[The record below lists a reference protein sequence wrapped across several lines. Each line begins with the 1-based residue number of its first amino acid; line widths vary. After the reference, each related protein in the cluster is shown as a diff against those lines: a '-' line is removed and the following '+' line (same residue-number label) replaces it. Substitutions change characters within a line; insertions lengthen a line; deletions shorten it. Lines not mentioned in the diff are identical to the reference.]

1 MKYTISKN
9 LLTIWPVVVTAALF
23 TPLASAGDAAA
34 GKAVYD
40 GSACA
45 ACHGA
50 TGAGDGAAAAAMNP
64 KPASFATAAFRLDTD
79 GDGKTGT
86 DADLSNVIN
95 NGGAKYGGNVAMPA
109 RADIT
114 GSDLDNLVAYIRS
127 LKK

>member
-1 MKYTISKN
+1 MKYTNMN
-9 LLTIWPVVVTAALF
+9 LLILPVVF
-23 TPLASAGDAAA
+23 TVSIFTTPVSAGDAAA
-34 GKAVYD
+34 GKSVYAA
-40 GSACA
+40 GGCA

-86 DADLSNVIN
+86 DADIANVIN

-114 GSDLDNLVAYIRS
+114 GSKLDDLIAYIRS

>member
-1 MKYTISKN
+1 MKYNISKH
-9 LLTIWPVVVTAALF
+9 LLITLPVILVTTIY
-23 TPLASAGDAAA
+23 TPITLAGDAAA
-34 GKAVYD
+34 GKSVYAA
-40 GSACA
+40 GGCA

-64 KPASFATAAFRLDTD
+64 KPASFSTAAFRLDTD
-79 GDGKTGT
+79 GDGKTGSDT
-86 DADLSNVIN
+86 DLANVIN

-114 GSDLDNLVAYIRS
+114 GSKLNDLVAYIRS